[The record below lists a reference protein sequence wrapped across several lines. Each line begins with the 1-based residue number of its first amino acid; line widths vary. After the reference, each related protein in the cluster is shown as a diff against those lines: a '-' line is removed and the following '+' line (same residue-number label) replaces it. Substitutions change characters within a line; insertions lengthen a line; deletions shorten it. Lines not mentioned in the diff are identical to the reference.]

1 MKQVLIARH
10 PAEAHLVKGLLQ
22 SEEIQAIVRGEELS
36 GVRGGVPVTL
46 DTSPSVWVLDDSQ
59 TESATAKIKQYDS
72 GATVGAGSTSSWK
85 CPQCGEQVE
94 GQFTTCWKCGT
105 DLVDN

>member
-1 MKQVLIARH
+1 MKQVFIARH
-10 PAEAHLVKGLLQ
+10 PAEAHLVKGLLE
-22 SEEIQAIVRGEELS
+22 SEGIEATVRGEELS
-36 GVRGGVPVTL
+36 GVRGGVPVTP

-59 TESATAKIKQYDS
+59 IERATAIISQYDS
-72 GATVGAGSTSSWK
+72 GVTMGAESTSPWK

-105 DLVDN
+105 DRVDK